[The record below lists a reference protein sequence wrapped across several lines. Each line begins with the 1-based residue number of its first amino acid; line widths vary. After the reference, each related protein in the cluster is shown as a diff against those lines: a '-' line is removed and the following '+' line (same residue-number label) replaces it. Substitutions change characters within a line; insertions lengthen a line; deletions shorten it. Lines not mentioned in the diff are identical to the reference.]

1 MYKKISDPV
10 QGGQKQKII
19 NNISKDYFGN
29 IFKMHQFLEIKNTYF
44 FNFYTAQ
51 KIRRKYPKI
60 RIIPIL
66 YTVQYH
72 IRLLYCICILYLNN
86 THRSVRYASADS

>member
-29 IFKMHQFLEIKNTYF
+29 IFKMHQFLEIENTYF
-44 FNFYTAQ
+44 FNFYTA
-51 KIRRKYPKI
+51 
-60 RIIPIL
+60 
-66 YTVQYH
+66 
-72 IRLLYCICILYLNN
+72 
-86 THRSVRYASADS
+86 